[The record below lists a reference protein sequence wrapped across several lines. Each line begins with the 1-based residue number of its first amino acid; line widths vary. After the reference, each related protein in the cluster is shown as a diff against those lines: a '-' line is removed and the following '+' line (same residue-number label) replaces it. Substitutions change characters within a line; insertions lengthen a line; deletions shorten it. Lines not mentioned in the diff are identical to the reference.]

1 MSKSLLITTDGQHR
15 QIDLPTDDSYEVLRD
30 LIGGLLDTVTSP
42 NGAVVGYL
50 HDEGLLIGLPV
61 NTVASLLFSRPLVG
75 DVVLVGGLNPNGEYD
90 GENHDL
96 PDGFFRKDYLA
107 FLSQVSNDEALIAT
121 IQGHISEMDFAPQ
134 VYALTDE
141 QMTKYLSDGE
151 LPETPND

>member
-1 MSKSLLITTDGQHR
+1 MSKALLISTDGQHR
-15 QIDLPTDDSYEVLRD
+15 QIDLPTEDSYEVLRD

-61 NTVASLLFSRPLVG
+61 NTVASMLFSRPLVG
-75 DVVLVGGLNPNGEYD
+75 NVVLVGGLSPDGEYD

-96 PDGFFRKDYLA
+96 PEPFFRQDYLA
-107 FLSQVSNDEALIAT
+107 YLSQVSTDEELITT

-141 QMTKYLSDGE
+141 QMNRYLSDGE
-151 LPETPND
+151 LPAD